1 MALTVSPFAD
11 LSVELRELQS
21 FGRIEQIGVSSGS
34 RSLSVSSVCISRS
47 WTKYLLMS
55 RSNAHVT
62 CKLCPNNVWRLV
74 LHGLTP
80 ALVVTAHKKGSSI
93 ACSLCNDIAMTETL
107 LSILL
112 VTSSAK
118 GSSLVYRWPPTPQT
132 VPRLSRPK
140 SRSDSAY
147 LQADNP
153 SRASNSAGTRDH
165 PGGTFEYWLNEEDY
179 LWKRPRARD
188 RSMSYSQSRSR
199 PTSRRASPSP
209 RDVDELDQDESAVDD
224 DYDSLLGYSAKF
236 LAKMLSPQRSM
247 CHQQFGLVVDD
258 LAFIGHPV
266 CADQDG
272 TWHFSAEKSKMP
284 SRGRGSRKG
293 QSPHVEDKP
302 GTPERSER
310 SKSAWLQT
318 FHLVLI
324 HDLPDPS
331 SYSAG
336 NVAKYFDT
344 VYEQVVFPMTA
355 VLFQEQVLYN
365 YVETECDTL
374 GALRESLEG

>member
-1 MALTVSPFAD
+1 MCTPDKVVAV
-11 LSVELRELQS
+11 
-21 FGRIEQIGVSSGS
+21 
-34 RSLSVSSVCISRS
+34 
-47 WTKYLLMS
+47 MS
-55 RSNAHVT
+55 
-62 CKLCPNNVWRLV
+62 
-74 LHGLTP
+74 
-80 ALVVTAHKKGSSI
+80 
-93 ACSLCNDIAMTETL
+93 ETL
-107 LSILL
+107 LAILL

-118 GSSLVYRWPPTPQT
+118 GSSLVYRWPPNPQT
-132 VPRLSRPK
+132 TPRLSRPK
-140 SRSDSAY
+140 PKTDSSY

-153 SRASNSAGTRDH
+153 WRASNSSDIPTH
-165 PGGTFEYWLNEEDY
+165 EPKNQVNLFEHFPGNDDY
-179 LWKRPRARD
+179 VWKRPSARD

-209 RDVDELDQDESAVDD
+209 RDDDALDQDDSAVDD

-266 CADQDG
+266 CAEQDG
-272 TWHFSAEKSKMP
+272 TWQFKPEKPKLP
-284 SRGRGSRKG
+284 PRGRGSRKG
-293 QSPHVEDKP
+293 QSPHTEEKSL
-302 GTPERSER
+302 TPERNDRASSP
-310 SKSAWLQT
+310 SKSSWLQT

-344 VYEQVVFPMTA
+344 IYEQVVFTITA
-355 VLFQEQVLYN
+355 VLFQEQVLHN
-365 YVETECDTL
+365 YVEAECDTL
-374 GALRESLEG
+374 GALSDSSEGLFF